1 MSQYIIE
8 IDDKSVTDQING
20 IINAVFKREIN
31 SKYGETGH
39 EISQA
44 VKDIVYSHKDEI
56 IDRVVDRAVKEIV
69 RKGLPKLLEKG
80 GEGWWMNI
88 ENIMIEFWKIKN
100 INW

>member
-1 MSQYIIE
+1 MSQYVIE

-20 IINAVFKREIN
+20 IINAIFKREIT

-39 EISQA
+39 EISKA

-56 IDRVVDRAVKEIV
+56 IDKVVDRAVKEIV

-80 GEGWWMNI
+80 GEQ
-88 ENIMIEFWKIKN
+88 E
-100 INW
+100 

>member
-20 IINAVFKREIN
+20 IINAVFKREIT

-39 EISQA
+39 EISKA

-56 IDRVVDRAVKEIV
+56 IDKVVDRAVKEIV
-69 RKGLPKLLEKG
+69 RKGLPKLLEMG
-80 GEGWWMNI
+80 VGTRTPQNDEVR
-88 ENIMIEFWKIKN
+88 E
-100 INW
+100 

>member
-20 IINAVFKREIN
+20 IINAVFKREIT

-39 EISQA
+39 EISKA

-56 IDRVVDRAVKEIV
+56 IDKVVDRAVKEIV
-69 RKGLPKLLEKG
+69 RKGLPKLLEMG
-80 GEGWWMNI
+80 VGARTPQNDEVR
-88 ENIMIEFWKIKN
+88 E
-100 INW
+100 

>member
-31 SKYGETGH
+31 NKYGETGY
-39 EISQA
+39 EISKA

-56 IDRVVDRAVKEIV
+56 INKVVDRAVKEIV

-80 GEGWWMNI
+80 GVE
-88 ENIMIEFWKIKN
+88 E
-100 INW
+100 

>member
-1 MSQYIIE
+1 MSQYVIE

-20 IINAVFKREIN
+20 IINAVFKREIT

-39 EISQA
+39 EISKA

-56 IDRVVDRAVKEIV
+56 IDKVVDRAVKEIV

-80 GEGWWMNI
+80 GE
-88 ENIMIEFWKIKN
+88 E
-100 INW
+100 

>member
-20 IINAVFKREIN
+20 IINAVFKREIT

-39 EISQA
+39 EISKA

-56 IDRVVDRAVKEIV
+56 IDKVIDRAVTEIV
-69 RKGLPKLLEKG
+69 KKGLPKLLEMG
-80 GEGWWMNI
+80 LGTRTP
-88 ENIMIEFWKIKN
+88 KN
-100 INW
+100 DEVRE

>member
-1 MSQYIIE
+1 MIE

-20 IINAVFKREIN
+20 IINKVFTREIN
-31 SKYGETGH
+31 SKYGETGR

-56 IDRVVDRAVKEIV
+56 IDKVVDRATKEIV

-80 GEGWWMNI
+80 GEGLWLN
-88 ENIMIEFWKIKN
+88 
-100 INW
+100 